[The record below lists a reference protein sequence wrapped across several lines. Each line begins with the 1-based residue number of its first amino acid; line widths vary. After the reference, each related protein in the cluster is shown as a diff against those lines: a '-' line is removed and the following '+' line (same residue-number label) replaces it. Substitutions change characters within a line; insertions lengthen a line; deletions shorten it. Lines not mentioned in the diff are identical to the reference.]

1 MTVND
6 AIDYVLVAN
15 PTSASV
21 NVGSTVS
28 VQADVY
34 RVVNGVRESSPVA
47 SNVSVSSWS
56 SSATNRAT
64 VSSSGVVT
72 GVSAG
77 TAYISATATYQGQ
90 TLTTTGND
98 RCLVTVV
105 TVTTYRLRISPDN
118 TELAV
123 TYVRTYV
130 VYRDTYVNGTY
141 TASTAIPNTDVN
153 WAMTAPSNASY
164 YMSLGTSGSNAGKA
178 TGLAVTPTG
187 TLVTVTAT
195 LKSSA
200 QYYSSYES
208 AYRSSAGTVKVV
220 RDTGTWGDNWE
231 NGGSGTLD

>member
-1 MTVND
+1 M
-6 AIDYVLVAN
+6 
-15 PTSASV
+15 
-21 NVGSTVS
+21 
-28 VQADVY
+28 
-34 RVVNGVRESSPVA
+34 
-47 SNVSVSSWS
+47 
-56 SSATNRAT
+56 
-64 VSSSGVVT
+64 
-72 GVSAG
+72 
-77 TAYISATATYQGQ
+77 
-90 TLTTTGND
+90 
-98 RCLVTVV
+98 TVV

-141 TASTAIPNTDVN
+141 TASTVIPNTDVN

-231 NGGSGTLD
+231 DGGSEPLE